1 MKKILCTL
9 FISIFVV
16 LPSYQANKN
25 NEVFSPEEINA
36 WKEIK
41 DIKEKK

>member
-16 LPSYQANKN
+16 LPSYKENKK
-25 NEVFSPEEINA
+25 NEVFSQ
-36 WKEIK
+36 KEIK
-41 DIKEKK
+41 VGKERKEKRKI